1 MNRPARPLALFLLLA
16 TASFGAS
23 AEKVPD
29 CTHPEAWPASIAYVY
44 LKNDG
49 AFGTEIDK
57 GGLAFD
63 KKTVTRLA
71 SEKIGK
77 DRVYGEDLYRQVHLV
92 RFAWESRES
101 RETVDVITVSEA
113 TNVECSMSDV
123 DIYVISKR
131 LGDYTPSGSVL
142 REPQQQKTPKPKQK

>member
-16 TASFGAS
+16 VASFGAS

-29 CTHPEAWPASIAYVY
+29 CTHFGSWPVSIAFGY

-49 AFGTEIDK
+49 VFTNDD
-57 GGLAFD
+57 LNFD
-63 KKTVTRLA
+63 KETITRLA

-77 DRVYGEDLYRQVHLV
+77 DPDDGEDLYRQVHLV
-92 RFAWESRES
+92 RFTWKSGKVTE
-101 RETVDVITVSEA
+101 VITVSEA
-113 TNVECSMSDV
+113 TNVECSMSGVDV
-123 DIYVISKR
+123 YVISKR